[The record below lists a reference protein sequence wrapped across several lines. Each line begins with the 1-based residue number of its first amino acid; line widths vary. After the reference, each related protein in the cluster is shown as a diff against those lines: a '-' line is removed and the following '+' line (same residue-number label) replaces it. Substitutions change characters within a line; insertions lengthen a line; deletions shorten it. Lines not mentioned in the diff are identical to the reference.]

1 VSVPSVN
8 TSGTAAYYNAI
19 PTTAPASE
27 RTVELVK
34 RVRDVVVPKVEKETT
49 GLTAYVGGTTAA
61 NIDLAGEIT
70 DALPLVIMTV
80 ALLNM
85 FVLLLAF
92 RSILIPIQA
101 AVVITLIALATFGLL
116 TLLFQFGLG
125 FSLVG
130 LDPANACCSIDGRP
144 TDPIASYVPLMM
156 YAAIFGLANDYQVFL
171 LSRVGADGV
180 KAEPATAVADGVRT
194 AGRVIATA
202 ALIMLSVFAAFI
214 INGDPVIKQFGVGLS
229 AGVLLAG
236 ALTLF
241 MVPGILRLLGRH
253 MHWMPRWLDRI
264 LPHVD
269 IEGEKLIETMAAPG
283 TEGASA
289 TPSGRAK

>member
-1 VSVPSVN
+1 VP
-8 TSGTAAYYNAI
+8 G
-19 PTTAPASE
+19 
-27 RTVELVK
+27 
-34 RVRDVVVPKVEKETT
+34 VEKETT

-61 NIDLAGEIT
+61 NIDLASEIT
-70 DALPLVIMTV
+70 DTLALVIMTV

-85 FVLLLAF
+85 LVLIVAF

-101 AVVITLIALATFGLL
+101 AAVITLIALATFGLL
-116 TLLFQFGLG
+116 TVLFQMGFG

-130 LDPANACCSIDGRP
+130 LDPANVCCTLDGRP

-171 LSRVGADGV
+171 LSRVGADG
-180 KAEPATAVADGVRT
+180 AAASPAVAVADGVRM

-229 AGVLLAG
+229 VGVLLSG

-241 MVPGILRLLGRH
+241 MVPAILRLIGRG
-253 MHWMPRWLDRI
+253 MHWLPRWIDRI
-264 LPHVD
+264 LPRVD
-269 IEGEKLIETMAAPG
+269 IEGEKLMDAERTR
-283 TEGASA
+283 EGAGAPSA
-289 TPSGRAK
+289 GPSGGAT